1 MYGQVFVGQQKKF
14 TYLLEM
20 TEDENHLGVPEC
32 RRLTI
37 NGQLYGLENKTIG
50 YVHMDMSS

>member
-14 TYLLEM
+14 SYLLEM

-50 YVHMDMSS
+50 YVHMDISS